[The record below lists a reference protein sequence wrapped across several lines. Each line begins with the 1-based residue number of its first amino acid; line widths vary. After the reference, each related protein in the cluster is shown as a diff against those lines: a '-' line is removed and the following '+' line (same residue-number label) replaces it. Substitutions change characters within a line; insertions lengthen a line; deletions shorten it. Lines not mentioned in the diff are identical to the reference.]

1 MNFNLTDEQRLLQD
15 SVRRFVE
22 KDYDFEARTAR
33 LKSGEPCNARH
44 WAMFAENGW
53 LAAAL
58 PEAAGGLD
66 GTIIDT
72 MLIAAELGR
81 GLVVEP
87 YLGCAVLAAQTLVA
101 GATPQQLETLLPALA
116 DGSRR
121 FALAYSEAQSRGL
134 PEPVATR
141 AEPAPGGY
149 RLHGTKTLVLGGC
162 DADAFIVS
170 AVLPGKAGEAALCS
184 LFLVPADTQGVR
196 RTPLPLHDGSWA
208 AEVAFD
214 GALVPA
220 DALLGEPGTAQ
231 AALGHGLT
239 HAITALCAE
248 LVGGMEKTIE
258 ITAEYLKVRKQ
269 FGVPIGSF
277 QALQHRMADM
287 AAELEVARSMLYAL
301 LGSIENDSAQALA
314 RTVSQAK
321 TLISRAARYV
331 CGQGI
336 QLHGGIGM
344 TEEYTVGHYF
354 KRAVVADVLFGNADL
369 HEAANARALQATLT
383 GKEVQA

>member
-15 SVRRFVE
+15 SVRRFVD
-22 KDYDFEARTAR
+22 KDYDFESRTAR
-33 LKSGEPCNARH
+33 IKSGEPCNARH

-58 PEAAGGLD
+58 PEPAGGL
-66 GTIIDT
+66 GGSIIDT
-72 MLIAAELGR
+72 VLIATELGR

-87 YLGCAVLAAQTLVA
+87 YLGSGVLAAQTLLA
-101 GATPQQLETLLPALA
+101 AANPAQLEMLMPALA

-121 FALAYSEAQSRGL
+121 IALAYSEAQSRGL
-134 PEPVATR
+134 PEPVTTR

-149 RLHGTKTLVLGGC
+149 ILHGTKTLVLGGC

-170 AVLPGKAGEAALCS
+170 AMLPGKADEAALCS
-184 LFLVPADTQGVR
+184 LFLVPADTAGVR
-196 RTPLPLHDGSWA
+196 RTALPLHDGSWA
-208 AEVAFD
+208 AEVTLDQAF
-214 GALVPA
+214 VPA
-220 DALLGEPGTAQ
+220 DALLGDAGKGQ
-231 AALGHGLT
+231 AALRHGLT
-239 HAITALCAE
+239 HGITALCAE
-248 LVGGMEKTIE
+248 LIGGMEKTIE
-258 ITAEYLKVRKQ
+258 ITSDYLKVRKQ

-287 AAELEVARSMLYAL
+287 AAELEVARSMLFAL
-301 LGSIENDSAQALA
+301 LASIENDSEADLA

-321 TLISRAARYV
+321 TLIGRAARYV

-354 KRAVVADVLFGNADL
+354 KRAVVADALFGNADL
-369 HEAANARALQATLT
+369 HEACNARALQASLN
-383 GKEVQA
+383 GKETQA

>member
-15 SVRRFVE
+15 SVRRFVD

-33 LKSGEPCNARH
+33 IRSAEPCNARH
-44 WAMFAENGW
+44 WAIFAENGW

-58 PEAAGGLD
+58 PESAGGL
-66 GTIIDT
+66 GGSIIET
-72 MLIAAELGR
+72 VLIATELGR

-87 YLGCAVLAAQTLVA
+87 YLGSAVLAAQTLAAAA
-101 GATPQQLETLLPALA
+101 GPDQLDALIPALA

-121 FALAYSEAQSRGL
+121 VALAYSEAQSRGL

-170 AVLPGKAGEAALCS
+170 AMLPGASGEAALCS
-184 LFLVPADTQGVR
+184 LFLVPADAAGLQRVA
-196 RTPLPLHDGSWA
+196 LPLHDGSWA
-208 AEVAFD
+208 AEVTFDQAF
-214 GALVPA
+214 VPA
-220 DALLGEPGTAQ
+220 DALLGEAGTGQ
-231 AALGHGLT
+231 AALRHGLT
-239 HAITALCAE
+239 HGIAALCAE

-258 ITAEYLKVRKQ
+258 ITAGYLKVRKQ

-301 LGSIENDSAQALA
+301 LASIENDDDGDLA

-321 TLISRAARYV
+321 ALIVRAARYV

-369 HEAANARALQATLT
+369 HEACNARALQAALNQ
-383 GKEVQA
+383 EALQA